1 MPAPSLRLFG
11 APARYLQGPGALDA
25 LPEHAARYGST
36 PLVIGDAYVMK
47 MLGARVEALLKGA
60 GLAPVLLTFD
70 GEITRDAIAALADKV
85 KGRDTSLVIG
95 LGGGKSLDSAKGV
108 AVLLD
113 RPMFTVPTIA
123 SNDSPTSASIAIYD
137 DRHVM
142 IAVDRMERNPEL
154 VLVDTALIAEAPVG
168 FLLAGIGD
176 AISKKYEA
184 DGCAAGTGVT
194 PFGTRPLITSIAIAD
209 CCYRTIRA
217 HGVAAVEACKRNEV
231 TPDLE
236 AVVEATVL
244 MSGLGFENGGLSL
257 AHSLTRGI
265 VKTRDA
271 MNAIH
276 GYQIAWA
283 LLVQWAAEDRPDAEL
298 VDLMEFYRVI
308 GLPCS
313 LPDLGMAGPT
323 DAEIDQMAQW
333 TMVAP
338 HLGNLARPIDAARLA
353 AAIRRVEGLAG
364 GSGDRV

>member
-1 MPAPSLRLFG
+1 MPTSSLRMFG

-25 LPEHAARYGST
+25 LPEHAARYGTS
-36 PLVIGDAYVMK
+36 PLVIGDAHVMK
-47 MLGARVEALLKGA
+47 MLGERVEALLTNA
-60 GLAPVLLTFD
+60 GLSPVLLTFD
-70 GEITRDAIAALADKV
+70 GEITRQAIAALAERA
-85 KGRDTSLVIG
+85 KGHETSLVIG

-113 RPMFTVPTIA
+113 LPMFTVPTIA
-123 SNDSPTSASIAIYD
+123 SNDSPTSASIAVYD
-137 DRHVM
+137 NHHVM
-142 IAVDRMERNPEL
+142 IAVDRMQRNPEL
-154 VLVDTALIAEAPVG
+154 VLVDTALIAQAPVS

-176 AISKKYEA
+176 AISKKFEA
-184 DGCAAGTGVT
+184 DGCAAGTGIT

-209 CCYRTIRA
+209 CCYRTIRT
-217 HGVAAVEACKRNEV
+217 HGLAAVEACKRNEV

-236 AVVEATVL
+236 ALVEATVL

-283 LLVQWAAEDRPDAEL
+283 LLVQLAAEDRRDAEII
-298 VDLMEFYRVI
+298 DLMEFYREI

-313 LPDLGMAGPT
+313 LPGLGMAQPT
-323 DAEIDQMAQW
+323 ATEIDQMAEW

-338 HLGNLARPIDAARLA
+338 HLGNLAQPIDATRLA
-353 AAIRRVEGLAG
+353 AAIRRIESLAG
-364 GSGDRV
+364 APAHGR